1 MKIVNIK
8 ITNLISIIL
17 VYFQRLGGDLGIQIR
32 SEENN
37 YSLKMEKE
45 NMMQALSQLR
55 EKTVEQALV
64 IQE

>member
-55 EKTVEQALV
+55 EQTAEQALV